1 MRKKRIILLII
12 AVIIIA
18 LGIKGLLMYN
28 NRQYIGGNGLQYLDE
43 QSSPPRENVD
53 NKDKYD
59 LVKINIDSLSGK
71 ENPDSNNFV
80 KIPAT
85 IDELKGCSYFTKEK
99 PEGEIIVEILN
110 SDYDVIKSFT
120 VKSGEKTSKMMI
132 VKSDNGYIINVK
144 SNKFHGMYQLKGNS
158 YNIF

>member
-1 MRKKRIILLII
+1 MKKKRIILLII

-28 NRQYIGGNGLQYLDE
+28 NRQYIGGTDLKYLDE
-43 QSSPPRENVD
+43 QNNPPREYVTN
-53 NKDKYD
+53 NDKYN

-71 ENPDSNNFV
+71 DKPDNDNIV
-80 KIPAT
+80 ETPAS
-85 IDELKGCSYFTKEK
+85 IEELKNSSYFTKEK

-144 SNKFHGMYQLKGNS
+144 SNKFHGMYKLTGYS
-158 YNIF
+158 YSIF